1 MMILTD
7 AFLWD
12 FLPNAA
18 LYYCH
23 FNVTSKTGDLT
34 RQNKEYGEY
43 GIVQKAN
50 SPKKVVLG
58 QNIIQALPEAQNDE
72 SIKSEKIIICSE
84 SSAPDFAGGSYDDK
98 PLLIQHEASTIK
110 QMDRSKSLSKSVL
123 TQPGEV

>member
-12 FLPNAA
+12 FLPNVA

-43 GIVQKAN
+43 GIVQKAK
-50 SPKKVVLG
+50 SPEKVVLG
-58 QNIIQALPEAQNDE
+58 
-72 SIKSEKIIICSE
+72 
-84 SSAPDFAGGSYDDK
+84 
-98 PLLIQHEASTIK
+98 
-110 QMDRSKSLSKSVL
+110 
-123 TQPGEV
+123 